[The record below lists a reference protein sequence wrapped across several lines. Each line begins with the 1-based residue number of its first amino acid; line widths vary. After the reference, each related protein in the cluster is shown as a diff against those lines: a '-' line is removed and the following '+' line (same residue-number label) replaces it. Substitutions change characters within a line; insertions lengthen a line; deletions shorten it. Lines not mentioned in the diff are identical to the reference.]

1 MQTEILKIA
10 VPFPKINKKGK
21 LFVFFPFENTKWDGD
36 EARRGASYHLGWTI
50 CSALLSSLFHH
61 LHLSSVIIIMELV
74 DIERSLLEIDRRST
88 EERSVRMMF
97 SSFCKQKG

>member
-36 EARRGASYHLGWTI
+36 EAQQGASYHLGWTI
-50 CSALLSSLFHH
+50 CSALLSSLFHR
-61 LHLSSVIIIMELV
+61 LHLSSVIIMELV
-74 DIERSLLEIDRRST
+74 DIERNLPGIDSRIT
-88 EERSVRMMF
+88 EECSVQMMF
-97 SSFCKQKG
+97 ASFCRQKG